1 MPGPHKMRIA
11 VAATAVPAL
20 GGEIALARLRQIEK
34 LLVGIQI
41 EDNSADGNF
50 EYHIVGGLAG
60 AIRAFAV
67 TAAHGFKFAIVTVA
81 QQRVVMRIGFDI
93 DVAALAA
100 ISARRAAAR
109 DVFLPAKRDA
119 AVAAVAGFDGDFCFI
134 RKHGSPD
141 LESLEESIRQGW
153 EQRQKYA
160 PWKPSAYRKTNR

>member
-1 MPGPHKMRIA
+1 MPGANEMRIA
-11 VAATAVPAL
+11 VAASAVAAFSR
-20 GGEIALARLRQIEK
+20 EIALARLSEIEK

-41 EDNSADGNF
+41 EDDGADRNF
-50 EYHIVGGLAG
+50 EHHIVGGLAG

-67 TAAHGFKFAIVTVA
+67 AAANGFEFAIVAVA
-81 QQRVVMRIGFDI
+81 EERVVVRIGFDVN
-93 DVAALAA
+93 VAAL
-100 ISARRAAAR
+100 
-109 DVFLPAKRDA
+109 
-119 AVAAVAGFDGDFCFI
+119 AAVAGFDGDFCFI